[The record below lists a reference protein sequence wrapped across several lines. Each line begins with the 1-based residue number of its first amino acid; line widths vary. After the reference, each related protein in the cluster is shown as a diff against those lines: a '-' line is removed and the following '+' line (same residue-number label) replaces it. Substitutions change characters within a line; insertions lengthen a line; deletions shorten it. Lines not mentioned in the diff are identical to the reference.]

1 LITANGATNGGG
13 LYLEIGADTLNRNR
27 ITGNSA
33 AEQGGGVYEH
43 SHAKFF
49 NNLIAD
55 NHADGEGSGISFESS
70 SYVSPPSPS
79 FWYNTIARNSGS
91 SGIYLG
97 YSVRRNFVN
106 TIIASHTTG
115 VKVGFGNSTAN
126 LDATLWYG
134 NVTDWSGSVN
144 HSHDY
149 FDDPVFLEPDTGN
162 YHIGLNSAAIDRG
175 IAADTY
181 EDIDGDPRPQGAG
194 YDIGA
199 DETGLVITKQA
210 HPGVAQAGALL
221 TYTLRITNYSHLTLA
236 ASITDILAEHVTP
249 GGILTWTA
257 DITAAGGTWVQ
268 SVPVSV
274 DGGYMGVLTNVVGVT
289 TQGGAGGVYTATSQ
303 VQAAP
308 ALAISKQAEPDP
320 VQAGARMTYTIRI
333 TNTGNVALHTLVTDT
348 LPAHVLPSGVLTWT
362 PIITAPGGVWIVPLV
377 VTVETG
383 YTQPLTNVVQVT
395 SDEGAAGVYTHTV
408 SGEKPGLVIYL
419 PVIMRGSP

>member
-1 LITANGATNGGG
+1 MITANGATNGGG

-33 AEQGGGVYEH
+33 AERGGGVSVNSYATF
-43 SHAKFF
+43 S

-55 NHADGEGSGISFESS
+55 NHAEGEGSGISFGSS
-70 SYVSPPSPS
+70 DYLSPPSPS
-79 FWYNTIARNSGS
+79 FRYNTIARNSGS

-97 YSVRRNFVN
+97 YSVRPNFVN
-106 TIIASHTTG
+106 TIIAGHTTG

-210 HPGVAQAGALL
+210 HPGAAQAGALL
-221 TYTLRITNYSHLTLA
+221 TYTIRITNYSHLTLA
-236 ASITDILAEHVTP
+236 ASITDILPDQVTP
-249 GGILTWTA
+249 GGILT
-257 DITAAGGTWVQ
+257 
-268 SVPVSV
+268 
-274 DGGYMGVLTNVVGVT
+274 
-289 TQGGAGGVYTATSQ
+289 
-303 VQAAP
+303 
-308 ALAISKQAEPDP
+308 
-320 VQAGARMTYTIRI
+320 
-333 TNTGNVALHTLVTDT
+333 
-348 LPAHVLPSGVLTWT
+348 
-362 PIITAPGGVWIVPLV
+362 
-377 VTVETG
+377 
-383 YTQPLTNVVQVT
+383 
-395 SDEGAAGVYTHTV
+395 
-408 SGEKPGLVIYL
+408 
-419 PVIMRGSP
+419 